1 MREFTHRVLITGKR
15 CSLGFF
21 DELVSFSGGIYAFLK
36 ILLMVKWDY
45 MKQRIRVTAIC
56 RKGDEVLLLKR
67 AGGRIDGGVTD
78 FELPQGKIIFGEQPE
93 EAMARVIYEN
103 VGAQATSIQLMDV
116 VTFTNLEGA
125 SELGNLYIIYEVKTA
140 ESAVKVTNERYSSYK
155 WVKASETNTFPLEG
169 ASEMVL
175 QIIATKAR
183 TPSTRII
190 QVGEG
195 AQVLPASDFATIYTD
210 GGSRGNPGPSGLGYY
225 IIGPDGKE
233 LKRGGEFLGFSTSR
247 LAEYYGLKEGLEQAI
262 ELGLKKVHFKSDSLM
277 MVNQMN
283 GVYKVKN
290 KDLLQVH
297 ADVLR
302 LLENLEAYSFT
313 HVTRG
318 QNVEAD
324 AEVNKIIDANVKRG
338 AY

>member
-1 MREFTHRVLITGKR
+1 
-15 CSLGFF
+15 
-21 DELVSFSGGIYAFLK
+21 
-36 ILLMVKWDY
+36 

-56 RKGDEVLLLKR
+56 RRDDEVLLLKR
-67 AGGRIDGGVTD
+67 AGGRLESGAPN

-103 VGAQATSIQLMDV
+103 LGAQATSIQLTDA

-125 SELGNLYIIYEVKTA
+125 SELGNLYIVYEVKISD
-140 ESAVKVTNERYSSYK
+140 SAVKITNERYSAYK
-155 WVKASETNTFPLEG
+155 WMKTADSGALPLEE
-169 ASEMVL
+169 ATMMVL
-175 QIIATKAR
+175 QIIATKAG

-190 QVGEG
+190 QVGEN

-290 KDLLQVH
+290 QDLLQIH
-297 ADVLR
+297 SDVLK

-313 HVTRG
+313 HVPRG

-324 AEVNKIIDANVKRG
+324 TEVNKVIDANTRRG
-338 AY
+338 TY

>member
-1 MREFTHRVLITGKR
+1 
-15 CSLGFF
+15 
-21 DELVSFSGGIYAFLK
+21 
-36 ILLMVKWDY
+36 

-56 RKGDEVLLLKR
+56 KKDDEVLLLKR
-67 AGGRIDGGVTD
+67 AGGRVEGGMPN

-93 EAMARVIYEN
+93 EAMTRVIYEN
-103 VGAQATSIQLMDV
+103 IGAQATSVQLVDA

-125 SELGNLYIIYEVKTA
+125 SELGNLYIVYEVKIA
-140 ESAVKVTNERYSSYK
+140 NDNIKITNERYSAYK
-155 WVKASETNTFPLEG
+155 WIKMSEAGVLSLEG

-175 QIIATKAR
+175 QIIATKAG
-183 TPSTRII
+183 TPSTRIL

-233 LKRGGEFLGFSTSR
+233 LKRGGEFLGFSSSR

-290 KDLLQVH
+290 QDLMQVH
-297 ADVLR
+297 ADVLK
-302 LLENLEAYSFT
+302 LLENLEAYSFS
-313 HVTRG
+313 HVPRG

-324 AEVNKIIDANVKRG
+324 TEVNKVIDANTQRG
-338 AY
+338 SY

>member
-1 MREFTHRVLITGKR
+1 
-15 CSLGFF
+15 
-21 DELVSFSGGIYAFLK
+21 
-36 ILLMVKWDY
+36 

-56 RKGDEVLLLKR
+56 KKDDEVLLLKR
-67 AGGRIDGGVTD
+67 AGGRVEGGMPN

-93 EAMARVIYEN
+93 EAMTRVIYEN
-103 VGAQATSIQLMDV
+103 IGAQATSVQLVDA

-125 SELGNLYIIYEVKTA
+125 SELGNLYIVYEVKIA
-140 ESAVKVTNERYSSYK
+140 DDNIKITNERYSAYK
-155 WVKASETNTFPLEG
+155 WIKMSEAGVLSLEG

-175 QIIATKAR
+175 QIIATKAG
-183 TPSTRII
+183 TPSTRIL

-233 LKRGGEFLGFSTSR
+233 LKRGGEFLGFSSSR

-290 KDLLQVH
+290 QDLMQVH
-297 ADVLR
+297 ADVLK
-302 LLENLEAYSFT
+302 LLENLEAYSFS
-313 HVTRG
+313 HIPRG

-324 AEVNKIIDANVKRG
+324 TEVNKVIDANTQRG
-338 AY
+338 SY

>member
-1 MREFTHRVLITGKR
+1 
-15 CSLGFF
+15 
-21 DELVSFSGGIYAFLK
+21 
-36 ILLMVKWDY
+36 

-56 RKGDEVLLLKR
+56 KKDDEVLLLKR
-67 AGGRIDGGVTD
+67 AGGRIEGGVPN

-93 EAMARVIYEN
+93 EAMTRVIYEN
-103 VGAQATSIQLMDV
+103 IGAQATSIQLVDV

-125 SELGNLYIIYEVKTA
+125 SELGNLYIVYEVKIA
-140 ESAVKVTNERYSSYK
+140 SDNIKITNERYSAYK
-155 WVKASETNTFPLEG
+155 WTKMSETGVLSLEG

-175 QIIATKAR
+175 QIIATKVG
-183 TPSTRII
+183 TPSTRIL

-233 LKRGGEFLGFSTSR
+233 LKRGGEFLGFSSSR

-290 KDLLQVH
+290 QDLMQVH
-297 ADVLR
+297 ADVLK
-302 LLENLEAYSFT
+302 LLENLEAYSFS
-313 HVTRG
+313 HIPRG

-324 AEVNKIIDANVKRG
+324 TEVNRVIDANTQRG
-338 AY
+338 SY

>member
-1 MREFTHRVLITGKR
+1 
-15 CSLGFF
+15 
-21 DELVSFSGGIYAFLK
+21 
-36 ILLMVKWDY
+36 

-56 RKGDEVLLLKR
+56 KKDDEVLLLKR
-67 AGGRIDGGVTD
+67 AGGRIEGGVPN

-93 EAMARVIYEN
+93 EAMTRVIYEN
-103 VGAQATSIQLMDV
+103 IGAQATSIQLVDV

-125 SELGNLYIIYEVKTA
+125 SELGNLYIVYEVKI
-140 ESAVKVTNERYSSYK
+140 VGDNIKITNERYSAYK
-155 WVKASETNTFPLEG
+155 WMKMSETGVLSLEG

-175 QIIATKAR
+175 QIIATKVG
-183 TPSTRII
+183 TPSTRIL

-233 LKRGGEFLGFSTSR
+233 LKRGGEFLGFSSSR

-290 KDLLQVH
+290 KDLMQVH
-297 ADVLR
+297 ADVLK
-302 LLENLEAYSFT
+302 LLENLEAYSFS
-313 HVTRG
+313 HIPRG

-324 AEVNKIIDANVKRG
+324 TEVNRVIDANTQRG
-338 AY
+338 SY

>member
-1 MREFTHRVLITGKR
+1 
-15 CSLGFF
+15 
-21 DELVSFSGGIYAFLK
+21 
-36 ILLMVKWDY
+36 

-56 RKGDEVLLLKR
+56 KKDDEVLLLKR
-67 AGGRIDGGVTD
+67 AGGRIDGGTPC

-93 EAMARVIYEN
+93 EAMTRVIYEN
-103 VGAQATSIQLMDV
+103 LGAQATSIQLTDA

-125 SELGNLYIIYEVKTA
+125 SELGNLYIVYEVKIA
-140 ESAVKVTNERYSSYK
+140 DNSVKVTNERYTAYK
-155 WVKASETNTFPLEG
+155 WLKTSEMGNFALEEASL
-169 ASEMVL
+169 MVL
-175 QIIATKAR
+175 QITATKAGA
-183 TPSTRII
+183 PAARIM
-190 QVGEG
+190 QTGEG

-210 GGSRGNPGPSGLGYY
+210 GGSRGIPGPSGLGYY

-233 LKRGGEFLGFSTSR
+233 LKRGGEFLGFSSSR

-290 KDLLQVH
+290 QDLLQVH
-297 ADVLR
+297 ADVLK

-313 HVTRG
+313 HVPRG
-318 QNVEAD
+318 LNTEAD
-324 AEVNKIIDANVKRG
+324 AEVNKVIDANVRRG

>member
-1 MREFTHRVLITGKR
+1 
-15 CSLGFF
+15 
-21 DELVSFSGGIYAFLK
+21 
-36 ILLMVKWDY
+36 

-56 RKGDEVLLLKR
+56 KKDDEVLLLKR
-67 AGGRIDGGVTD
+67 AGGRVEGGMPN

-93 EAMARVIYEN
+93 EAMTRVIYEN
-103 VGAQATSIQLMDV
+103 IGAQATSVQLVDA

-125 SELGNLYIIYEVKTA
+125 SELGNLYIVYEVKIA
-140 ESAVKVTNERYSSYK
+140 DDNIKITNERYSAYK
-155 WVKASETNTFPLEG
+155 WIKMSEAGVLSLEG

-175 QIIATKAR
+175 QIIATKAG
-183 TPSTRII
+183 TPSTRIL

-195 AQVLPASDFATIYTD
+195 AQVLPVSDFATIYTD

-233 LKRGGEFLGFSTSR
+233 LKRGGEFLGFSSSR

-290 KDLLQVH
+290 QDLMQVH
-297 ADVLR
+297 ADVLK
-302 LLENLEAYSFT
+302 LLENLEAYSFS
-313 HVTRG
+313 HVPRG

-324 AEVNKIIDANVKRG
+324 TEVNKVIDANTQRG
-338 AY
+338 SY

>member
-1 MREFTHRVLITGKR
+1 
-15 CSLGFF
+15 
-21 DELVSFSGGIYAFLK
+21 
-36 ILLMVKWDY
+36 

-56 RKGDEVLLLKR
+56 RRNEEVLLLKR
-67 AGGRIDGGVTD
+67 AGGRIEGGSPN

-93 EAMARVIYEN
+93 EAMTRVIYEN
-103 VGAQATSIQLMDV
+103 LGAQATSIQLADA

-125 SELGNLYIIYEVKTA
+125 SELGNLYIVYEVKIDDAT
-140 ESAVKVTNERYSSYK
+140 VKITNERYSAYK
-155 WVKASETNTFPLEG
+155 WIGLSDTSSLPLEE
-169 ASEMVL
+169 ASLMVL
-175 QIIATKAR
+175 QILATK
-183 TPSTRII
+183 TGIPTTRIM

-195 AQVLPASDFATIYTD
+195 SQVLPASDFATIYTD

-290 KDLLQVH
+290 PDLIQIH
-297 ADVLR
+297 ADILK
-302 LLENLEAYSFT
+302 LLENLEAYSFA
-313 HVTRG
+313 HVPRG
-318 QNVEAD
+318 LNEEAD
-324 AEVNKIIDANVKRG
+324 AEVNKVIDANVQRG
-338 AY
+338 SY

>member
-1 MREFTHRVLITGKR
+1 
-15 CSLGFF
+15 
-21 DELVSFSGGIYAFLK
+21 
-36 ILLMVKWDY
+36 

-56 RKGDEVLLLKR
+56 KKDDEVLLLKR
-67 AGGRIDGGVTD
+67 AGGRVEGGMPN

-93 EAMARVIYEN
+93 EAMTRVIYEN
-103 VGAQATSIQLMDV
+103 IGAQATSVQLVDA

-125 SELGNLYIIYEVKTA
+125 SELGNLYIVYEVNIADDNIKI
-140 ESAVKVTNERYSSYK
+140 TNERYSAYK
-155 WVKASETNTFPLEG
+155 WIKMSEAGVLSLEG

-175 QIIATKAR
+175 QIIATKAG
-183 TPSTRII
+183 TPSTRIL

-233 LKRGGEFLGFSTSR
+233 LKRGGEFLGFSSSR

-290 KDLLQVH
+290 QDLMQVH
-297 ADVLR
+297 ADVLK
-302 LLENLEAYSFT
+302 LLENLEAYSFS
-313 HVTRG
+313 HVPRG

-324 AEVNKIIDANVKRG
+324 TEVNKVIDANTQRG
-338 AY
+338 SY